1 MNNTLLSNSAT
12 KTSVSVFS
20 KNFSSTIFIDLS
32 VILLCVLLAFGRTI
46 SSYFLADDFGEI
58 HYLYKICTTDPGLII
73 ANFTGNYMQI
83 PGMSVYRPFLLLS
96 LLIDFIVWKSNAAGF
111 YASNLLFYFLDA
123 ALLYLVVLRLACTKS
138 TVRNR
143 LTALTAATLFALS
156 PLHCE
161 SVSWVLGR
169 VDIVS
174 AFFYLLS
181 FLLILESRT
190 AKSAVIKALAIAAFI
205 SGLFVKEMAIG
216 IPVIAFLIGWLY
228 MPASS
233 DGSQSKSIKQAI
245 FFSAPYLIATLAY
258 FALRFVCLGTLVGGY
273 VAGFGA
279 SQEKNALLRWLDP
292 DTVGRI
298 AYPLV
303 KDQFQAADTIC
314 LSLSV
319 LYALLAGVFIIRLLS
334 RQVPLALFVF
344 LAGWAVTTLLPI
356 YKLWGIGL
364 NLEGARFIFFFS
376 MPLATMLAACLFQSE
391 PGESDRLD
399 RSVMALSS
407 AVALSFALI
416 FGYLAVKTNLIWVNA
431 GKEVRAAAQSAISI
445 LSENKPNPAIF
456 LGIPKEWKGT
466 HMILNGD
473 TFRAAIAPPFA
484 TGAPARKYA
493 IFEPVMYSPEYEI
506 DSERLKSLI
515 DEKADTYVWYREG
528 MKFQK
533 VEYSGNQAKPVS
545 IALKGDSQGLST
557 GGPHGL
563 ATRTEQ
569 GAKFEIDSANEGI
582 ELSNLHLNPCKIDF
596 ALLNLV
602 DKKTPADG
610 FAAAS
615 WTDRV
620 DSNEYLKEPPLRA
633 APLASMTYIPLSRHW
648 KWYEKRVIE
657 KLFISFPPGK
667 TTVESIE
674 LLPCQKCAPTIRGA
688 SDKVNENG
696 IFALAKGNPLRVE
709 VHAEELPAAKSLLL
723 EISKA
728 NYFFDNFR
736 ESGGKQAVEKSIKIG
751 SLSASHIFKREEFA
765 SRGFFQIRAVAVNE
779 NGETAG
785 APSGCI
791 TVSAQ

>member
-1 MNNTLLSNSAT
+1 M
-12 KTSVSVFS
+12 SVFS
-20 KNFSSTIFIDLS
+20 KNFSSSVFIDLS

-58 HYLYKICTTDPGLII
+58 HYLYKICTKDPGLII

-123 ALLYLVVLRLACTKS
+123 TLLYLVVLRLACTKS
-138 TVRNR
+138 AVRNR

-233 DGSQSKSIKQAI
+233 DGSRSKSIKQAI
-245 FFSAPYLIATLAY
+245 LFSAPYWIATLAY
-258 FALRFVCLGTLVGGY
+258 FALRFLCLGTLVGGY

-279 SQEKNALLRWLDP
+279 SQEKNALVRWLDP

-303 KDQFQAADTIC
+303 KDHFQAADTIC

-334 RQVPLALFVF
+334 RQVPLVLFVF

-364 NLEGARFIFFFS
+364 NLEGARFLFFFT
-376 MPLATMLAACLFQSE
+376 MPLATLIAAGLFQSE
-391 PGESDRLD
+391 PRENERLD

-407 AVALSFALI
+407 AVALSFAVI
-416 FGYLAVKTNLIWVNA
+416 FGYLAAKTDLIWVNA
-431 GKEVRAAAQSAISI
+431 GKEARAAAQSAISI

-473 TFRAAIAPPFA
+473 TFRAAITPPFA
-484 TGAPARKYA
+484 SGEPSRKYA
-493 IFEPVMYSPEYEI
+493 IFEPVMYSPEYEL
-506 DSERLKSLI
+506 DSERFKSLI
-515 DEKADTYVWYREG
+515 DAKADTYVWSREG
-528 MKFQK
+528 RQFLK
-533 VEYSGNQAKPVS
+533 VEYTGNQAKPVS
-545 IALKGDSQGLST
+545 IALKGASQGLST

-563 ATRTEQ
+563 ATITEQ
-569 GAKFEIDSANEGI
+569 GAKFEIASGNEGI

-596 ALLNLV
+596 ALLNLSV
-602 DKKTPADG
+602 EKGPASG

-615 WTDRV
+615 WTDMV
-620 DSNEYLKEPPLRA
+620 DSKEYLKESWLR
-633 APLASMTYIPLSRHW
+633 APLAAKTYIPLSRHW
-648 KWYEKRVIE
+648 KWYEKPVIE
-657 KLFISFPPGK
+657 KLFIAFPPGK

-674 LLPCQKCAPTIRGA
+674 LLPCQKCAPSIRGA
-688 SDKVNENG
+688 SGKLNENG
-696 IFALAKGNPLRVE
+696 ILGLAKGIPVRVE
-709 VHAEELPAAKSLLL
+709 VDAKELPAAKSLLL

-736 ESGGKQAVEKSIKIG
+736 ESGGKQAVEKSIKIDG
-751 SLSASHIFKREEFA
+751 LSARPIFKREEFA
-765 SRGFFQIRAVAVNE
+765 GSGFFQIRAVAIDE
-779 NGETAG
+779 NGETIG
-785 APSGCI
+785 TPSSCI